1 VAKSRRKAREA
12 ALRAL
17 YEVELGH
24 SRPEDAA
31 VMAADA
37 MNLSPDLGEYAL
49 RLVLGVRRELSR
61 LDAMIG
67 PLLKDYDASRLA
79 AIDRNL
85 IRLASYELLE
95 EPAVP
100 PAVTIN
106 EAVEIAKRYSTA
118 ESGRFVNGVL
128 GRLLRD
134 TEKANWDPDKAPIEF
149 EIEELTDDDEP
160 IEIEERTIE
169 ADSPEAK
176 TAKRH
181 GWVLSTPK
189 PEEPGVE

>member
-1 VAKSRRKAREA
+1 MAKSRRKAREA

-17 YEVELGH
+17 YEIELGH
-24 SRPEDAA
+24 SRVEDAA

-37 MNLSPDLGEYAL
+37 MGLSPDLGEYAL
-49 RLVLGVRRELSR
+49 RLVQGVRRELDR
-61 LDAMIG
+61 LDGIIG
-67 PLLKDYDASRLA
+67 PLLRDYDSSRLA

-85 IRLASYELLE
+85 IRLAAYELLE
-95 EPAVP
+95 EPAIP

-118 ESGRFVNGVL
+118 ESGKFVNGVL

-134 TEKANWDPDKAPIEF
+134 TDKATWDPDKAPIEF
-149 EIEELTDDDEP
+149 EPEEPIFEEET
-160 IEIEERTIE
+160 IEIEETTIQ

-176 TAKRH
+176 TARRH

-189 PEEPGVE
+189 VEEPVVE